1 VVGFVTNLLYI
12 RNGYKFKIMKT
23 KKFVVVNLFI
33 AFALS
38 FASCGK
44 YEEGP
49 GLSLRTKTARLAGTW
64 KADKVFI
71 NSELSSDSI
80 TELEPRIE
88 FTKDDIFRINL
99 DSTWIEG
106 TWEFNEEKTTAIGT
120 YAIPFV
126 GEFKNRYNILRLT
139 NDEFWAVI
147 DDREVHYVAN

>member
-1 VVGFVTNLLYI
+1 
-12 RNGYKFKIMKT
+12 MKT
-23 KKFVVVNLFI
+23 KKFVVVNLLI

-38 FASCGK
+38 FTSCGK

-49 GLSLRTKTARLAGTW
+49 SLSLRTKTARISGTW

-80 TELEPRIE
+80 TEIEPKIE
-88 FTKDDIFRINL
+88 FTRDDIYRINL

-106 TWEFNEEKTTAIGT
+106 SWKFNEEKTTATGT

-126 GEFKNRYNILRLT
+126 GEFKNNYKILRLT
-139 NDEFWAVI
+139 NSEFWAVI
-147 DDREVHYVAN
+147 DGREVHYVPN